1 MRYIHQDEAHDSGN
15 DDAFK
20 LVFAISDEPRR
31 AEDLQCTDEK
41 DSAKLC
47 LAFFGH
53 LKV

>member
-1 MRYIHQDEAHDSGN
+1 MRYIHQAEAHDSGN

-20 LVFAISDEPRR
+20 LVFAISDGPRR
-31 AEDLQCTDEK
+31 VEDLQATNEK

-47 LAFFGH
+47 LEFFGH